1 MCFVVRRDC
10 ALRARKFRHPAKFG
24 TPARRG
30 AKGTGYGAAPRHSD
44 AKPRSAVFGPLSAAL
59 PPSGKARLSVVDG
72 AAKPRPAPDFRSYWL
87 SQYSVWCCAPSSA
100 PSATP
105 LGVSITVGLRGH
117 ASAAAGAS
125 FPRCARSGDLPPR
138 RVNARGRFRFVQY
151 SFHPNTADSLAGSGD
166 DFVSFS
172 IFSKISAI
180 TKLGLVQILPHSVPS
195 VATMLR
201 SIQPWSSGHI
211 TSQDNSLVIRSGSW
225 NRLPYIRQSGA
236 KAMVGVGRICKIRFL
251 WPEKEAPGF

>member
-1 MCFVVRRDC
+1 MCFAVRRDC
-10 ALRARKFRHPAKFG
+10 ALRARKFRHPVKFG
-24 TPARRG
+24 TPARRGAKGTGYG

-59 PPSGKARLSVVDG
+59 PPSGKARLSVADG

-105 LGVSITVGLRGH
+105 LGVSITEGLRGH

-151 SFHPNTADSLAGSGD
+151 SFHPNTADSLAGSPAL
-166 DFVSFS
+166 
-172 IFSKISAI
+172 KHA
-180 TKLGLVQILPHSVPS
+180 
-195 VATMLR
+195 R
-201 SIQPWSSGHI
+201 
-211 TSQDNSLVIRSGSW
+211 
-225 NRLPYIRQSGA
+225 
-236 KAMVGVGRICKIRFL
+236 
-251 WPEKEAPGF
+251 